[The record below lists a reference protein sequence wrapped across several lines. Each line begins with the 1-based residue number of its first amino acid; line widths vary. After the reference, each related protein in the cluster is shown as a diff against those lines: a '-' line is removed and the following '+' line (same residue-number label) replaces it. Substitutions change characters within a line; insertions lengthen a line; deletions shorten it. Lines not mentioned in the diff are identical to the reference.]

1 MSDRFRQ
8 WSREVRTLHDALDN
22 LAGQAVALGLSTPHG
37 QPWHDL
43 LTRKLAAQLDLP
55 PALICAVVGGTNIGK
70 SAVFNQL
77 AGEEASA
84 VSPLAAGTKHPV
96 CLLPADFPADQATLA
111 RLFPGF
117 ELCPWQAADEA
128 LADTPADR
136 LFFRTGANCPPRLVL
151 LDTPDID
158 SDARVNWT
166 RADHI
171 RETSDVLI
179 AVLTQQK
186 YNDAAVKQFFRQ
198 AVAADKPVIVV
209 FNQCD
214 LAADRDFWP
223 AWLATF
229 CEATGAQ
236 PESVYVAPYDRA
248 ASLSLN
254 LPFYDV
260 GPDGRQPPT
269 EPRSIRRD
277 LADLRF
283 DAIKLRTLRGA
294 LVQVTEPAVGAPQYL
309 GQLRLAAREFA
320 VATETL
326 SASEMTRVH
335 WPALPARIL
344 VEEIRAWWDQRRSP
358 LAQRIH
364 GAYRWLGTQA
374 FKPVQAAWRNLAGGG
389 ELPPDDFT
397 ARELDAILMAVG
409 RLIDELD
416 RLSRIG
422 NHTLRPRLEARLRGA
437 ARAEL
442 LEHVQQAHAE
452 LPAIDEDYRR
462 FLRDQLDHWS
472 QANPRAVA
480 FLRSLDHVLAF
491 ARPAITVTL
500 FVSGGLVAGS
510 VVHEAA
516 VQAAGHTAGQL
527 ATEAAITGGIAVGG
541 EALVETT
548 GHGLRQAAGQL
559 FRTLQDRYAQSRAK
573 WLAEWIERELL
584 GDLLAELRRGAD
596 LATCP
601 ALRQAEQSLA
611 ALRAELR

>member
-8 WSREVRTLHDALDN
+8 WSQHVRTLHDAVGH
-22 LAGQAVALGLSTPHG
+22 LATEAVALGLDEPAG

-55 PALICAVVGGTNIGK
+55 PVMICAVVGGTNIGK

-77 AGEEASA
+77 AGEVASA
-84 VSPLAAGTKHPV
+84 VSPLAAGTRHPV
-96 CLLPADFPADQATLA
+96 CLLPADFPADPATLS

-117 ELCPWQAADEA
+117 ELCDWQSPADA
-128 LADTPADR
+128 LADTPEDR
-136 LFFRTGANCPPRLVL
+136 LFFRPGANCPARLLL

-158 SDARVNWT
+158 SDARVNWK

-171 RETSDVLI
+171 RETADVLV

-186 YNDAAVKQFFRQ
+186 YNDAAVKQFFRH
-198 AVAADKPVIVV
+198 AVAADKPVVAV

-214 LAADRDFWP
+214 LAADRDYWP
-223 AWLATF
+223 QWLATF
-229 CEATGAQ
+229 CEATGAR
-236 PESVYVAPYDRA
+236 PELVYVAPYDRA
-248 ASLSLN
+248 ASLDLN

-260 GPDGRQPPT
+260 GHDGRRPPA
-269 EPRSIRRD
+269 EPRSIRSD
-277 LADLRF
+277 LAEMRF
-283 DAIKLRTLRGA
+283 DEIKIRTLRGA
-294 LVQVTEPAVGAPQYL
+294 LAQVVDPQLGAPRYL
-309 GQLRLAAREFA
+309 GALRTAAREFT

-335 WPALPARIL
+335 WPALPARLL
-344 VEEIRAWWDQRRSP
+344 VEEIRAWWDERRGP

-364 GAYRWLGTQA
+364 GAYRWLGAQA
-374 FKPVQAAWRNLAGGG
+374 ARPVQAVWRNWTGGG
-389 ELPPDDFT
+389 EPPSDDF
-397 ARELDAILMAVG
+397 ANRELDAILQAVG

-416 RLSRIG
+416 RLARVG
-422 NHTLRPRLEARLRGA
+422 NNTLRPRLERRLRGA

-442 LEHVQQAHAE
+442 LQRVQAAHAA

-462 FLRDQLDHWS
+462 FLREQLDHWG
-472 QANPRAVA
+472 QENPRAVA

-584 GDLLAELRRGAD
+584 GDILAELRRGAE
-596 LATCP
+596 LAASP
-601 ALRQAEQSLA
+601 MFRQAEQSLA
-611 ALRAELR
+611 ALQAELR